1 MLIGHDMAAD
11 QELQRFQRWLQS
23 ELSETSGIDDP
34 SDKERRRSQIEIT
47 ISEVIR
53 YRELIDSLGS
63 TVSAPFVERESP
75 VRQSASVDISPENNE
90 EGFCNSCGARLSND
104 LEFCTVCGDF

>member
-1 MLIGHDMAAD
+1 MLIGHDMATD
-11 QELQRFQRWLQS
+11 LELQRFQRWLQS
-23 ELSETSGIDDP
+23 ELAETSSIDDP

-53 YRELIDSLGS
+53 YRDLIDSLGS
-63 TVSAPFVERESP
+63 AVSAPFVERESP
-75 VRQSASVDISPENNE
+75 VRESASAEINPENAE
-90 EGFCNSCGARLSND
+90 EGFCNSCGARLSSD